1 MNQIT
6 YSKPFKFKSRFT
18 NNTND
23 IETLNIER
31 AVPLKY
37 PVKFSRPVETSLIN
51 FEVNVVM
58 TWSANYVICK
68 ADENQFLNDTK
79 LFVQVVTL
87 STQFNTKL
95 LQQLKLRSKGTV
107 NWNKYQSK
115 LSKQVKNQYLD
126 YLIDSKIIR
135 KFVIQQRSDSN
146 GPMTRGSQSS

>member
-6 YSKPFKFKSRFT
+6 YSKPFKFKSRFP

-58 TWSANYVICK
+58 TWSANCVICK
-68 ADENQFLNDTK
+68 ADEN
-79 LFVQVVTL
+79 
-87 STQFNTKL
+87 
-95 LQQLKLRSKGTV
+95 
-107 NWNKYQSK
+107 
-115 LSKQVKNQYLD
+115 
-126 YLIDSKIIR
+126 
-135 KFVIQQRSDSN
+135 
-146 GPMTRGSQSS
+146 